1 MEVLRAI
8 FPVLIGVSLFA
19 VLVVLLVGIIAM
31 LRGGAF
37 NNRHGNALMRLRVLL
52 QGVAVALM
60 VIYVAFIRGA

>member
-1 MEVLRAI
+1 MLRTI
-8 FPVLIGVSLFA
+8 FPVLIGISLIA
-19 VLVVLLVGIIAM
+19 VFVVLLVGITAM

-60 VIYVAFIRGA
+60 VIYVAFIRAA